1 MRDGETSF
9 STSWRGGGREKGG
22 MKEGDGKEMKK
33 IFPLNRLFHSREWKK
48 CENIK
53 KIIAETFGG
62 ECESSYL
69 CTRNRERCGFGM
81 VGRVPA
87 GARLRLE
94 SPSETP
100 DPGEDEKI
108 RKKLHEKFGG

>member
-1 MRDGETSF
+1 MEGRRKRKGRNE
-9 STSWRGGGREKGG
+9 GGGWKGN
-22 MKEGDGKEMKK
+22 EK

-48 CENIK
+48 CENIQ

-69 CTRNRERCGFGM
+69 CTRNRERSGFDM
-81 VGRVPA
+81 VGSVPA
-87 GARLRLE
+87 RARLRLE